1 MYKDDRDAVKNHR
14 IKVNLSV
21 YELAELD
28 AAAFLA
34 HSERAVLMRD
44 LIMAG
49 VQSILEQREAAKSR
63 RAA

>member
-1 MYKDDRDAVKNHR
+1 MSYKDRDAVKKNR
-14 IKVNLSV
+14 IKVQLSL

-28 AAAFLA
+28 AAALLA

-49 VQSILEQREAAKSR
+49 ARSILEKREAAKNR
-63 RAA
+63 HAA